1 VINEMKGNPRALS
14 GVRRIIRNRSLAA
27 CLVAIFI
34 LSLPLGTA
42 ACSVWGTG
50 VVRVSGSTTL
60 LPLVLEGADRYM
72 NLNGDKTVLVQGG
85 GSSVGIA
92 QVKED
97 IVDIANSSRDLK
109 PEEDDGMLVDHPIAL
124 DVIAIVVHPDVP
136 VDNLSHEQVKAI
148 FTGAITNWSEAGG
161 ADEPIMVVV
170 RDRASGTR
178 EMFDQEA
185 LDKENSVDSAIECNS
200 NGIVRETIAAT
211 RNSIGYISIGYVN
224 SSIKSI
230 NYDGVAPGMETAKD
244 GSYTLSR
251 FLHMYTHGETLPA
264 AQDFIDYILSEDFQ
278 MDVVAQDYIPI
289 IVLEKQ

>member
-1 VINEMKGNPRALS
+1 MRFLMAFLMGIILLS
-14 GVRRIIRNRSLAA
+14 VT
-27 CLVAIFI
+27 
-34 LSLPLGTA
+34 LGTS

-72 NLNGDKTVLVQGG
+72 NVYSDKTILVQGG
-85 GSSVGIA
+85 GSSMGIA
-92 QVKED
+92 QVKES

-109 PEEDDGMLVDHPIAL
+109 PEEDDGRLVDHPIAL
-124 DVIAIVVHPDVP
+124 DVIAIVVHPDVSAN
-136 VDNLSHEQVKAI
+136 NLSHEQVKDI
-148 FTGAITNWSEAGG
+148 FTGKITNWREVGG

-230 NYDGVAPGMETAKD
+230 SYDGVAPGMETAKD

-251 FLHMYTHGETLPA
+251 YLHMYTHGEALPA

-278 MDVVAQDYIPI
+278 MDVVARDYIPVI
-289 IVLEKQ
+289 NLEKQ